1 MSVWSQKRAR
11 CHGSPLLRIRDLAD
25 SRAAGRPL
33 DDSRSAVASA
43 EVVGSST
50 RRQPYHRTASAE
62 LSDVQTP
69 TGRTHRRVRHR
80 KCDHERAPRRI
91 SLERSRRPYM
101 TSASAEAVGSWIRRL
116 PHYRTTPCE
125 LWDAQSTAR
134 RPHRRVWSVG
144 STAKFALERRIER
157 SF

>member
-69 TGRTHRRVRHR
+69 TGRTHRRVRYR
-80 KCDHERAPRRI
+80 KCDHESSRDA
-91 SLERSRRPYM
+91 SLSSARGDHYM
-101 TSASAEAVGSWIRRL
+101 TSASAEAVGSWTRRL
-116 PHYRTTPCE
+116 SHYRTTPCE

-134 RPHRRVWSVG
+134 RPHRRVWIVG